1 MFISEQDVLYV
12 SQLARISLSEGEVKA
27 FTAQLERILGFI
39 NKLDELDV
47 SGVEPTASILSL
59 ENVKR
64 QDTVRQDFT
73 AESILSNAPARE
85 KDFFAVPPVIE

>member
-1 MFISEQDVLYV
+1 MFITEKDVLYV
-12 SQLARISLSEGEVKA
+12 SKLARISLSENEVKA
-27 FTAQLERILGFI
+27 FTVQLEQILGFI

-47 SGVEPTASILSL
+47 SKVEPTASILNL

-64 QDTVRQDFT
+64 QDSNRQDFT
-73 AESILSNAPARE
+73 PEEVLANAPVRE